1 MSSPVAAAPLS
12 GSTDRGGDDRGP
24 GRGQSRRR
32 ARNRRYR
39 RNRTQRS
46 LLHIVGWNA
55 EGLRT
60 KVSELQSW
68 LPSVNADVV
77 AIQEAQFPTKTTVRI
92 PGYQP
97 PVVTRR
103 TRGRQ
108 TGAASAKGGDVAIY
122 VRGGLTFST
131 LSDSYQAPADDT
143 TEICGVRIHGK
154 FQTDIINVYRPPIR
168 RTRDD
173 DRTDNFDPGALPSGD
188 NTIILGDF
196 NGHHPS
202 WDYECDA
209 ADEVGN
215 RLAEWLDREDWLP
228 LNTGE
233 PTHTSYRSGCNTAP
247 DVACCSRTLARRTRW
262 SVGPDL
268 GSDHLPML
276 LTVRSTPAAQRTRR
290 KAKWAFQKADWVAFR
305 ADCEDALCRAVPQ
318 RATAQELTTRF
329 TEAVMSASRRHI
341 PRGAR
346 PDAKPWALD
355 PELQQAVSDR
365 QEARRQIRAD
375 DPASRERWIAAKRR
389 AADVERSATQAHFRI
404 FVEDNL
410 NQPASLGRV
419 TKILKKWEGA
429 GDEHQPGQA
438 MRVGGRLL
446 VTDREKAQAFC
457 ATYAHVSRQ
466 VRSAKVDRA
475 CKRRLQELRTLR
487 CLACENR
494 RTGCCSEFTE
504 DELVQQL
511 RHLQQKKAP
520 GPDGV
525 SNEHLQHLGPIARRA
540 LLELINASW
549 MEGAV
554 PREWR
559 RARIVPIP
567 KAGKDRR
574 DVGSYRPIALTSH
587 LSKLVERL
595 VLGRL
600 RHIVERDRLVPAEQV
615 GFRAG
620 RSVEDS
626 IGRLVQQVQ
635 DGWNLP
641 KSRSKRV
648 ADGTTAQKYVLL
660 AFDFARAYD
669 TVDHRLLRVRLMEMG
684 VPRCLYNWTWQF
696 LRDRRATVEYQSAT
710 SGERVFRAGLP
721 QGSVLSPALFLLWAA
736 PLAAELQRVPGT
748 TAFLYADD
756 TAALCADNDI
766 QVARQRAQQAA
777 DTLAQW
783 AQANKMTVAGQKT
796 QALVLSQWPRDAANC
811 SVKVAGETVTAG
823 DQLKLLGV
831 TLDRLLHFGPHCRSL
846 RQRVRPRTAHLR
858 KLTGREW
865 GLQEQQLRVVASGY
879 VRGAL
884 EHAAAARLPATSPT
898 HLGLLEVEMRAAAR
912 VVTGCPR
919 STPAHGLMAEAGL
932 APVAERRTALAAR
945 LLAKARALP
954 EDDPLRTVA
963 DREVRSRLST
973 VSGWRGVGEEAWRE
987 AGITPPISI
996 EPLLPRPAAPWEPPP
1011 PVSFCLDVGAA
1022 LPPSATDEQRRD
1034 AASHHLAGLPQCAT
1048 WVWTDGSATE
1058 GVTNG
1063 GAGALI
1069 VWPDDETAEIRTPAG
1084 RICSSYRAEMVALR
1098 AALNHLLEHPAHTE
1112 DPVVICTDSQS
1123 ALAALREGPAAQS
1136 SPLGSEIWDALRRLT
1151 TGGRR
1156 IHLQWVPSHCGLG
1169 GNEEAD
1175 RLAGE
1180 AGALDQ
1186 EDTMVDVRTIHRAA
1200 ARDTREPAIEMDECH
1215 HVLNPPAAPPGSL
1228 QSIPEETA
1236 VDATASLS
1244 EPLAA
1249 TELPRHAPF
1258 ARRPVVS
1265 ARPSPIV

>member
-1 MSSPVAAAPLS
+1 
-12 GSTDRGGDDRGP
+12 
-24 GRGQSRRR
+24 
-32 ARNRRYR
+32 
-39 RNRTQRS
+39 
-46 LLHIVGWNA
+46 
-55 EGLRT
+55 
-60 KVSELQSW
+60 
-68 LPSVNADVV
+68 
-77 AIQEAQFPTKTTVRI
+77 
-92 PGYQP
+92 
-97 PVVTRR
+97 
-103 TRGRQ
+103 
-108 TGAASAKGGDVAIY
+108 
-122 VRGGLTFST
+122 
-131 LSDSYQAPADDT
+131 
-143 TEICGVRIHGK
+143 
-154 FQTDIINVYRPPIR
+154 
-168 RTRDD
+168 
-173 DRTDNFDPGALPSGD
+173 
-188 NTIILGDF
+188 
-196 NGHHPS
+196 
-202 WDYECDA
+202 
-209 ADEVGN
+209 
-215 RLAEWLDREDWLP
+215 
-228 LNTGE
+228 
-233 PTHTSYRSGCNTAP
+233 
-247 DVACCSRTLARRTRW
+247 
-262 SVGPDL
+262 
-268 GSDHLPML
+268 ML
-276 LTVRSTPAAQRTRR
+276 LTVRSTPATQRTRR

-365 QEARRQIRAD
+365 PEARRQIRAD
-375 DPASRERWIAAKRR
+375 DPASKERWIAAKRR
-389 AADVERSATQAHFRI
+389 AADVERRATQAHFRT

-466 VRSAKVDRA
+466 
-475 CKRRLQELRTLR
+475 
-487 CLACENR
+487 
-494 RTGCCSEFTE
+494 
-504 DELVQQL
+504 
-511 RHLQQKKAP
+511 
-520 GPDGV
+520 
-525 SNEHLQHLGPIARRA
+525 
-540 LLELINASW
+540 
-549 MEGAV
+549 
-554 PREWR
+554 
-559 RARIVPIP
+559 
-567 KAGKDRR
+567 
-574 DVGSYRPIALTSH
+574 
-587 LSKLVERL
+587 
-595 VLGRL
+595 
-600 RHIVERDRLVPAEQV
+600 
-615 GFRAG
+615 
-620 RSVEDS
+620 
-626 IGRLVQQVQ
+626 
-635 DGWNLP
+635 
-641 KSRSKRV
+641 
-648 ADGTTAQKYVLL
+648 
-660 AFDFARAYD
+660 
-669 TVDHRLLRVRLMEMG
+669 
-684 VPRCLYNWTWQF
+684 
-696 LRDRRATVEYQSAT
+696 
-710 SGERVFRAGLP
+710 
-721 QGSVLSPALFLLWAA
+721 
-736 PLAAELQRVPGT
+736 RVPGT

-756 TAALCADNDI
+756 TAALCAGNDI

-884 EHAAAARLPATSPT
+884 EHAAAAWLPATSPT

-932 APVAERRTALAAR
+932 ASVAERRTALAAR

-954 EDDPLRTVA
+954 EDDPLRAVA
-963 DREVRSRLST
+963 DGEVRSRLST

-1169 GNEEAD
+1169 GNEETD

-1200 ARDTREPAIEMDECH
+1200 ARTVEELAAYDMEIR
-1215 HVLNPPAAPPGSL
+1215 HVPGRLNAAADMLSRVGAPDGAPPAPETPADTGLPPGLILSHRPEGGGDSLVECLCLWMSTNTLQPAANRELRAKLIDEACGALAPALRLMRLPGQPLAVELLAVFACLFDVRVLVHFGPDHHMTFCSARHSKHGNIHLHCLAGIHFNLLAETGALDEQNPVLSAYIVNEERARDGSDQGLSRRHSPEAQVKNL
-1228 QSIPEETA
+1228 QSEAEETRGPACGHLFSSRCSAAAICNGQAACALLDSGAA
-1236 VDATASLS
+1236 VSLCS
-1244 EPLAA
+1244 ADSLGRLGFRDSDVRRSNVALQGLAGLTFGTEYVEAEVPLSPEMKTVRVPLLIERSSSFGHCLLLGVNFLHEAGAIIDLNQREVTCGNRIERTELDEPLN
-1249 TELPRHAPF
+1249 
-1258 ARRPVVS
+1258 
-1265 ARPSPIV
+1265 